1 MNFIAYGTKSTQSLG
16 IGERAGVL
24 YSFYE
29 AFGRLPESTIDWD
42 DVVKIATNEPPSQ
55 RSMEAERRA
64 RDDGAND
71 EKSVMMIV
79 YGLRPVKRDMGL
91 EREGIARFVES
102 YSRLPISTR
111 DWNILRSIVY

>member
-1 MNFIAYGTKSTQSLG
+1 M
-16 IGERAGVL
+16 L